1 MELTLYING
10 MMCANCSQK
19 LEEKASK
26 LAEIEEIHVNYASA
40 KINVKFKQDSD
51 KNTVFEK
58 LNKLCTQIE
67 PKAYLTDKEPM
78 SLGLASSAPVNK
90 KENDS

>member
-1 MELTLYING
+1 MMELTLYING

-51 KNTVFEK
+51 KIKFNRKFRWK
-58 LNKLCTQIE
+58 LNGDPEISE
-67 PKAYLTDKEPM
+67 EWFMND
-78 SLGLASSAPVNK
+78 NK
-90 KENDS
+90 VSGSIIKIVK

>member
-1 MELTLYING
+1 MMELTLYING

-40 KINVKFKQDSD
+40 KINVKFNKHRWFSGRIIAFQAVDPGSIPGQCIFILFYLIET
-51 KNTVFEK
+51 KN
-58 LNKLCTQIE
+58 
-67 PKAYLTDKEPM
+67 
-78 SLGLASSAPVNK
+78 
-90 KENDS
+90 

>member
-1 MELTLYING
+1 MMELTLYING

-40 KINVKFKQDSD
+40 KINVKFKQGSD
-51 KNTVFEK
+51 KNTVFENEK
-58 LNKLCTQIE
+58 WLHGRRGAFLINTIIPNR
-67 PKAYLTDKEPM
+67 PKKYNNLYGNEK
-78 SLGLASSAPVNK
+78 
-90 KENDS
+90 